1 MSQANSIQSFIQA
14 IYPLS
19 ENALQSMIAQWE
31 EVELKKGTI
40 LFYEGKTASDIYL
53 IERGIARAFCYK
65 EDKEL
70 TFWFGKEGD
79 FVLSYNSYIYDKP
92 GYESIE
98 LLEDAV
104 LHTIGHEELYALY
117 QQNSEIANWG
127 RRLAEQELVRTEERF
142 INQLLRT
149 ATEKYEALLHQS
161 PELLQ
166 RVPLG
171 HIASFLGVTQV
182 TLSRIRK
189 KITPNTPNP

>member
-1 MSQANSIQSFIQA
+1 VNHPGSIQSLIQA

-19 ENALQSMIAQWE
+19 EDALQTMVAQWE
-31 EVELKKGTI
+31 QVVLKKGTV

-79 FVLSYNSYIYDKP
+79 FVLSYNGYIYNKP

-98 LLEDAV
+98 LLEDSV
-104 LHTIGHEELYALY
+104 LHTIGHEELHALY

-127 RRLAEQELVRTEERF
+127 RKLAERELVRTEERF
-142 INQLLRT
+142 INQLLQT
-149 ATEKYEALLHQS
+149 ATEKYQALLQHS

-171 HIASFLGVTQV
+171 YIASFLGVTQV

-189 KITPNTPNP
+189 KIS